1 MHSNF
6 LLEIWWEEISE
17 AYIGC
22 DVDWIYTAE
31 DKDQYEQGNELPV
44 VTEGEE
50 QLLGSQEEQHLLES
64 SLFCIG

>member
-1 MHSNF
+1 
-6 LLEIWWEEISE
+6 
-17 AYIGC
+17 
-22 DVDWIYTAE
+22 VDWIYTAE